1 MRSRMIIQ
9 MTARRVREARCRPL
23 LVGGLA
29 LTALLIP
36 MSGCQDVLFPPNTPR
51 TQFEAYDRM
60 RNEAAPEKEY
70 DALGKEKPA
79 LRARLAPR

>member
-1 MRSRMIIQ
+1 MVVGTMVII
-9 MTARRVREARCRPL
+9 TSA
-23 LVGGLA
+23 
-29 LTALLIP
+29 IP
-36 MSGCQDVLFPPNTPR
+36 MTGCQDVLFPPNTPR